1 MPVFFRSYLFYTLI
15 GFVSGSIM
23 YSYSLPRILR
33 GIDVR
38 DAAPDRN
45 PGGANAVAAAGKAV
59 GLLCIALDV
68 LKAFLPVY
76 AAVTYA
82 GIRGA
87 ELIPVAAAPVLGH
100 AFSPLLRFRGGK
112 AVSAFYG
119 VLLALWPVTHLVV
132 FPAAAMVVFKFLIIV
147 GPDSLCV
154 FISLFVSCFAVLF
167 LEPDPMMRIAFFA
180 VQAVV
185 LYKTVRNPNRDQVSI
200 RVGKHTFL
208 TADSFMKL
216 RRP

>member
-1 MPVFFRSYLFYTLI
+1 MPVLFSSYLFYTLI

-23 YSYSLPRILR
+23 YSYSLPRVLR

-45 PGGANAVAAAGKAV
+45 PGGANAVASAGKAI

-119 VLLALWPVTHLVV
+119 VLLALWPVSHLVV
-132 FPAAAMVVFKFLIIV
+132 FPAAAMVVFKFLV
-147 GPDSLCV
+147 TVKPDSLCV
-154 FISLFVSCFAVLF
+154 FVSLFVSCFAVLF
-167 LEPDPMMRIAFFA
+167 LEPDPVMRVVFFA

-185 LYKTVRNPNRDQVSI
+185 LYKTVRNPNHGQASI
-200 RVGKHTFL
+200 SVGKHIFL
-208 TADSFMKL
+208 TSDSLLKL

>member
-1 MPVFFRSYLFYTLI
+1 MPVFFSSYLFYTLI

-23 YSYSLPRILR
+23 YSYSLPRVLR

-45 PGGANAVAAAGKAV
+45 PGGANAVASAGKAI

-82 GIRGA
+82 GIRGT

-119 VLLALWPVTHLVV
+119 VLLALWPVSHLVV
-132 FPAAAMVVFKFLIIV
+132 FPAAAMVVFKFLV
-147 GPDSLCV
+147 TVKPDSLCV
-154 FISLFVSCFAVLF
+154 FVSLFVSCFAVLF
-167 LEPDPMMRIAFFA
+167 LEPDPVMRVVFFA

-185 LYKTVRNPNRDQVSI
+185 LYKTVRNPNHGQASI
-200 RVGKHTFL
+200 SVGKHIFL
-208 TADSFMKL
+208 TSDSLLKL

>member
-1 MPVFFRSYLFYTLI
+1 MPVFFSSYLFYTLI

-23 YSYSLPRILR
+23 YSYSLPRVLR

-45 PGGANAVAAAGKAV
+45 PGGANAVASAGKAI

-100 AFSPLLRFRGGK
+100 AFSPLLRFRGGT

-119 VLLALWPVTHLVV
+119 VLLALWPVSHLVV
-132 FPAAAMVVFKFLIIV
+132 FPAAAMVVFKFLV
-147 GPDSLCV
+147 TVNPDSLCV
-154 FISLFVSCFAVLF
+154 FVSLFVSCFAVLF
-167 LEPDPMMRIAFFA
+167 LEPDPVMRVVFFA

-185 LYKTVRNPNRDQVSI
+185 LYKTVRNPNHGQASI
-200 RVGKHTFL
+200 SVGKHIFL
-208 TADSFMKL
+208 TSDSLLKL